1 MVLELV
7 RRDGDAQAAVDAA
20 LALVPLELETVHV
33 GYSSRWRLAGLV
45 EAVDLDPGAEAPYA
59 PSPRSTRGA
68 TLA

>member
-7 RRDGDAQAAVDAA
+7 RRDGDAQTAVDAA
-20 LALVPLELETVHV
+20 LALVPLELETVHL
-33 GYSSRWRLAGLV
+33 GYSSQWRLAALV
-45 EAVDLDPGAEAPYA
+45 EAVDREPGAEARYA

>member
-20 LALVPLELETVHV
+20 LALVPLDLEVVHL
-33 GYSSRWRLAGLV
+33 GYSSQWRLAALV
-45 EAVDLDPGAEAPYA
+45 EAVDREPSAEARYA